1 MTKKKVL
8 ITIIII
14 MLIGL
19 AILSV
24 LYFKSKKSDNTKKS
38 VKTVDMI
45 DGYGYSIK
53 DNDSKLKREKFKEL
67 KEILNEEPIDNE
79 KYALKIAEIFAID
92 VYDLVTKNSKYDV
105 GGLDYVLPE
114 SKDNLKL
121 ILQDTLYSNLQDNF
135 DKDRKQKLPEVTET
149 TSSILKRKTYAL
161 NKKNYDGY
169 ELKVI
174 IDYKEDLG
182 YDNTIVVTVIEKED
196 KLFVVAVQPM

>member
-8 ITIIII
+8 ITIIILL
-14 MLIGL
+14 LIGL
-19 AILSV
+19 AILAI
-24 LYFKSKKSDNTKKS
+24 LYFKNQKDNNSKKS
-38 VKTVDMI
+38 VKTVEII

-135 DKDRKQKLPEVTET
+135 DKDRKQKLPEVTNA

>member
-38 VKTVDMI
+38 VKTVDVI

>member
-14 MLIGL
+14 LLIGL

-24 LYFKSKKSDNTKKS
+24 LYFKSKKSDNSKKS
-38 VKTVDMI
+38 IKTVEII

-53 DNDSKLKREKFKEL
+53 TNDSKLKREKFKEL

-135 DKDRKQKLPEVTET
+135 DKDRKQKLPEVTNA